1 MSLPEIYIK
10 RLSPARWACLSAYHP
25 AVVAAVKS
33 FPGSRWDG
41 ICWTF
46 GPDVAAEILSLAEAD
61 VYPWKDVKYTGDL
74 PRPPVPEASQISEA
88 RDYQNIGIARASA
101 DIKERGGF
109 LLADD
114 RGLGKTFQALKT
126 AQALGALKVLVICPA
141 IAKSVWVDQLK
152 KWGHAYSTYNVLHG
166 LKPPS
171 TFWASNEVRTPAF
184 TISNYDILAMRK
196 TSIMMKGGGFN
207 TSEYSGWADALVAWK
222 PDLLI
227 LDEAHAVKN
236 KSAARTA
243 AVSKIAAASKAR
255 LALTGTPVWNKLL
268 DIHGLMDV
276 LFPGAFGTKFQFA
289 QAYMEPIH
297 NGYGWEYTGVNK
309 LRLDELRRRLTFYML
324 SRKKVDVLKELPAKT
339 RVIVPVEDGELV
351 WRGEWHKEGKDDALK
366 DGLYAG
372 GLKWL
377 KSAQGLSAQTTV
389 LHELSRIKAPYTV
402 EQVKQVLS
410 DTTHVV
416 VFCHFKDATKRVSAG
431 LLDFVPTFCITGDT
445 SDKERGQVQQAWE
458 AAERGVLIMTT
469 AAGGVALNLQRA
481 NVVVFN
487 DLEWAPSALLQA
499 EDRVHRLGQ
508 SLPCMIYY
516 MVARGTVEDAVA
528 YSVIAKMDAAERVT
542 GGSDSLVA
550 LSEEQSLADIVA
562 AITSGYNESDEW
574 LSDEDEELEE

>member
-1 MSLPEIYIK
+1 MALPEIYIK
-10 RLSPARWACLSAYHP
+10 RLSAGRWAMLAAYHP

-33 FPGSRWDG
+33 FPGARWDG
-41 ICWTF
+41 QCWAF
-46 GPDVAAEILSLAEAD
+46 GPDVAAEIFAAAEAD
-61 VYPWKDVKYTGDL
+61 TYPWKDVKYTGEL
-74 PRPPVPEASQISEA
+74 PAPPVPEASQISEA
-88 RDYQNIGIARASA
+88 RDYQNVGIARASA
-101 DIKERGGF
+101 DISTRGGF

-126 AQALGALKVLVICPA
+126 AQALNALKVLVICPA
-141 IAKSVWVDQLK
+141 IAKSVWLDQIRKWANDTFSSSTNLVLRGLQPRPLLSRVDAQQ
-152 KWGHAYSTYNVLHG
+152 AVIT
-166 LKPPS
+166 
-171 TFWASNEVRTPAF
+171 
-184 TISNYDILAMRK
+184 NYDILAGRK
-196 TSIMMKGGGFN
+196 TSRKQKGGGFN

-243 AVSKIAAASKAR
+243 AVAKIAAASKAR

-297 NGYGWEYTGVNK
+297 NGYGWEYIGVNK
-309 LRLDELRRRLTFYML
+309 LRLEELQRRLTFYML

-339 RVIVPVEDGELV
+339 RVIVPVEEITL
-351 WRGEWHKEGKDDALK
+351 EEGTAIDAP
-366 DGLYAG
+366 DQITSGLRAG

-402 EQVKQVLS
+402 AQVLEILS

-416 VFCHFKDATKRVSAG
+416 VFCHFKEATKLVSLG
-431 LLDFVPTFCITGDT
+431 LKDAVATFCITGES
-445 SDKERGQVQQAWE
+445 SDKERTEAQQAWE
-458 AAERGVLIMTT
+458 AADRGVLIMTT

-508 SLPCMIYY
+508 SLPCTIYY

-528 YSVIAKMDAAERVT
+528 YSVIAKMDAAEQVT
-542 GGSDSLVA
+542 GGSDSLSA

-562 AITSGYNESDEW
+562 AITSGYNEGDAW
-574 LSDEDEELEE
+574 LSDREEELEE

>member
-1 MSLPEIYIK
+1 MALPEIYIK
-10 RLSPARWACLSAYHP
+10 RLSAGRWAMLAAYHP

-33 FPGSRWDG
+33 FPGARWDG
-41 ICWTF
+41 QCWAF
-46 GPDVAAEILSLAEAD
+46 GPDVAAEIFAAAEAD
-61 VYPWKDVKYTGDL
+61 TYPWKDVKYTGEL
-74 PRPPVPEASQISEA
+74 PAPPVPEASQISEA
-88 RDYQNIGIARASA
+88 RDYQNVGIARASA
-101 DIKERGGF
+101 DISTRGGF

-114 RGLGKTFQALKT
+114 RGLGKTFQALKV
-126 AQALGALKVLVICPA
+126 AQLYDAQKVLVICPA
-141 IAKSVWVDQLK
+141 IAKSVWLDQCS
-152 KWGHAYSTYNVLHG
+152 KWITRGYGSFICRGLRPDKIETMHSLVL
-166 LKPPS
+166 S
-171 TFWASNEVRTPAF
+171 FVIT
-184 TISNYDILAMRK
+184 NYDILAGRRASRK
-196 TSIMMKGGGFN
+196 QKGGGFA

-243 AVSKIAAASKAR
+243 AVAKIAAASKAR

-297 NGYGWEYTGVNK
+297 NGYGWEYIGVNK
-309 LRLDELRRRLTFYML
+309 LRLEELQRRLTFYML

-339 RVIVPVEDGELV
+339 RVIVPVEEITL
-351 WRGEWHKEGKDDALK
+351 EEGTAIDAP
-366 DGLYAG
+366 DQITSGLRAG

-402 EQVKQVLS
+402 AQVLEILS

-416 VFCHFKDATKRVSAG
+416 VFCHFKEATKLVSLG
-431 LLDFVPTFCITGDT
+431 LKDAVATFCITGES
-445 SDKERGQVQQAWE
+445 SDKERTEAQRAWE

-508 SLPCMIYY
+508 SLPCTIYY

-528 YSVIAKMDAAERVT
+528 DSVIAKMDAAERVT
-542 GGSDSLVA
+542 GGNDSLVA
-550 LSEEQSLADIVA
+550 LTEEQSLADIVA
-562 AITSGYNESDEW
+562 AITSGYNEGDAW
-574 LSDEDEELEE
+574 LSDEEEELEK

>member
-10 RLSPARWACLSAYHP
+10 RLSAGRWACLSAYHP

-41 ICWTF
+41 QCWTF
-46 GPDVAAEILSLAEAD
+46 GPDIAAEILQQAED
-61 VYPWKDVKYTGDL
+61 DCYPWRHVSYTGESAG
-74 PRPPVPEASQISEA
+74 PPVPELCRALNLKDA
-88 RDYQNIGIARASA
+88 RDYQELGVGRASH

-114 RGLGKTFQALKT
+114 RGLGKTFQALKVAHLFG
-126 AQALGALKVLVICPA
+126 AQKVLVICPA
-141 IAKSVWVDQLK
+141 IAKSVWLDQVDKWLGKANSLVVLRGLQPIDMQLAH
-152 KWGHAYSTYNVLHG
+152 WQ
-166 LKPPS
+166 
-171 TFWASNEVRTPAF
+171 RTPQI
-184 TISNYDILAMRK
+184 TIVNYDILAGRK
-196 TSIMMKGGGFN
+196 TSRKQKAGGFN

-243 AVSKIAAASKAR
+243 AVAKIAAASKAR

-268 DIHGLMDV
+268 DVFGLMDV

-309 LRLDELRRRLTFYML
+309 LRLDELQRRLTFYML

-339 RVIVPVEDGELV
+339 RVIVPIDGFDTEISNQDDYDLQQGV
-351 WRGEWHKEGKDDALK
+351 RG
-366 DGLYAG
+366 G

-389 LHELSRIKAPYTV
+389 LHELSRIKAPYTA
-402 EQVKQVLS
+402 EQVLSVLS

-416 VFCHFKDATKRVSAG
+416 VFAHFKEATKLIAAALNSRVATS
-431 LLDFVPTFCITGDT
+431 VITGDT
-445 SDKERGQVQQAWE
+445 SDKERVQAQQAWE

-499 EDRVHRLGQ
+499 EDRIHRLGQ
-508 SLPCMIYY
+508 SLPCTIYY

-528 YSVIAKMDAAERVT
+528 DSVIAKMDAAERVT
-542 GGSDSLVA
+542 GGSDTLMA

-562 AITSGYNESDEW
+562 AITGGYNGGDEW